1 MGGYY
6 HWYKSRGCDAK
17 AGMKTLLD
25 WIERSIAT
33 LSDEDLCMYV
43 ARLAY
48 DTKTDIKRG
57 MYKVDQLRPILSE
70 LVVRARTCDF
80 SRC

>member
-1 MGGYY
+1 M
-6 HWYKSRGCDAK
+6 RR
-17 AGMKTLLD
+17 LD

-33 LSDEDLCMYV
+33 LSDEDVCMYV

-48 DTKTDIKRG
+48 DTKTDLHPRG

-70 LVVRARTCDF
+70 LVVRARDCDF